1 MFQNK
6 KRIVQNI
13 KHIQIVPQLS
23 EAQFTK
29 NPKKTVSFFQ
39 VGRVL
44 RAGQDLESEISTI
57 IVDWGIAFHCCCCC
71 LQMMMKM
78 TMVASIPSGP

>member
-29 NPKKTVSFFQ
+29 NPKKKTVSFFQ

-57 IVDWGIAFHCCCCC
+57 IVDCGIAFHCCCCS
-71 LQMMMKM
+71 QMMMKM